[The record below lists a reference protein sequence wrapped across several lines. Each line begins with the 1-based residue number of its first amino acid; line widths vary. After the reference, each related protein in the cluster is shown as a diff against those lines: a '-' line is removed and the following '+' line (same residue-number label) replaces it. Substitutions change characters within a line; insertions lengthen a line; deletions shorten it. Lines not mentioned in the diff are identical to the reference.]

1 MRGSAIEIVRD
12 DARASALLHPLR
24 RRILEALR
32 EPDSAAGLARRFH
45 LPRQKVNYHVRE
57 LAKARFLERAG
68 RRRRRNM
75 TEQRYV
81 ARATGY
87 VLSPELL
94 GQLKADKN
102 RVEDVF
108 SASYLL
114 ALSAQ
119 LQSELGRAASEAE
132 ARGKRLS
139 TLALTS
145 ELRFESAEQRAV
157 FAKELQL
164 ALTGVVARF
173 SSPYRA
179 ADGSPGSGRPYRLM
193 LGCYPI
199 PPSREDGEVKR
210 AKMNDEA

>member
-1 MRGSAIEIVRD
+1 MHETAIDIVRD
-12 DARASALLHPLR
+12 DARATALLHPLR

-32 EPDSAAGLARRFH
+32 EPDSAAGIARGFR

-81 ARATGY
+81 TRATGF

-94 GQLKADKN
+94 GQLQADKKHI
-102 RVEDVF
+102 EDVF

-132 ARGKRLS
+132 ALGKRLS
-139 TLALTS
+139 TYSLVS
-145 ELRFESAEQRAV
+145 EIRFESAEQRAT
-157 FAKELQL
+157 FAKMLQ
-164 ALTGVVARF
+164 AAITDVIARF

-179 ADGSPGSGRPYRLM
+179 ADGSRGAGRPYRLM

-199 PPSREDGEVKR
+199 PPS
-210 AKMNDEA
+210 DELSEFKDSKTNKES